1 MLSLSTNGRTLNSKE
16 SLGCSRSA
24 ATAASLIQ
32 QTITTY
38 KESNG
43 EDRSRLVDQNAIC
56 TTCPNPN
63 LLSLIYR
70 GDSASK
76 LWRLI
81 PFVTGII
88 YQGVLYKSTPMSY
101 STMLPQEQ
109 HSSLKSSIVLMPH
122 LPDVRVKIRVN
133 RIFLLLVFVTPGCF
147 PMQNGVLWDWSK
159 LTFHLR
165 SHRPW
170 INTEHH

>member
-56 TTCPNPN
+56 TDDYLVKRVIGP
-63 LLSLIYR
+63 LR
-70 GDSASK
+70 
-76 LWRLI
+76 
-81 PFVTGII
+81 TG
-88 YQGVLYKSTPMSY
+88 GV
-101 STMLPQEQ
+101 
-109 HSSLKSSIVLMPH
+109 
-122 LPDVRVKIRVN
+122 
-133 RIFLLLVFVTPGCF
+133 
-147 PMQNGVLWDWSK
+147 
-159 LTFHLR
+159 
-165 SHRPW
+165 
-170 INTEHH
+170 